1 MQPVQSDIDF
11 QLLEFQRERTFWN
24 MFDAKNQ
31 YLTEWSEIQGNMVST
46 LFTGRTYTVQIG
58 NTSNSIN
65 IRTLFNNV
73 ISDNLIYMNRQIDEK
88 LKQSLL
94 KYTRNFEEYIR
105 ERFIDIMLTRYYR
118 ISSVK
123 QNGLN
128 LKYYVS
134 DWTLHIEGTVKNSMS
149 PIQIMFEL
157 K

>member
-1 MQPVQSDIDF
+1 
-11 QLLEFQRERTFWN
+11 
-24 MFDAKNQ
+24 
-31 YLTEWSEIQGNMVST
+31 MVST